1 MSLLQVEFPFSWIK
15 SIEGI
20 RYIISISYSFI
31 KKLKENI
38 HMKKTKEQKSMDAI
52 ERNFE
57 YNLLSNE
64 EKLQK
69 LNAGKFRAAKQRKKL
84 GNPNIPKNCIY

>member
-1 MSLLQVEFPFSWIK
+1 M
-15 SIEGI
+15 
-20 RYIISISYSFI
+20 R
-31 KKLKENI
+31 
-38 HMKKTKEQKSMDAI
+38 KTKEQKSMDAT

-57 YNLLSNE
+57 YELLTNE

-69 LNAGKFRAAKQRKKL
+69 LNAGKFRAEKQRKKL